1 MLFDCSFTVCT
12 FLPGPLP
19 PLTAALVIA
28 IFLLVWWRWRH
39 ESHAIPSSSFTRRQV
54 AFTFF
59 IQNMDFISYVRPLL
73 MIIINT
79 DKHGDDFFQLF
90 VWPNLQN
97 IWFTT
102 IKNSIKK
109 EKQQIVIL
117 PMNIPLIYFIIFL
130 YIYFLINQ
138 LINTKTTKQ
147 IHCLHRVIKVC
158 WLTGDWPYL
167 LWHYVWMFV
176 CLPRLGYLIS
186 LWMETLYHQQW
197 VTETVAKLSLM
208 WVGLWESWMCPERW
222 SCFLKAWVLVILMLQ
237 IILSLLCALAL
248 TELPTVNSWGWR
260 SRKRGSSFCCQ
271 KVILGLF

>member
-1 MLFDCSFTVCT
+1 MNQIQTTGSQVSLMLFDCSFTVCT

-117 PMNIPLIYFIIFL
+117 PMNIPLIYFIIF
-130 YIYFLINQ
+130 YTFTFWLIN
-138 LINTKTTKQ
+138 
-147 IHCLHRVIKVC
+147 
-158 WLTGDWPYL
+158 
-167 LWHYVWMFV
+167 
-176 CLPRLGYLIS
+176 
-186 LWMETLYHQQW
+186 
-197 VTETVAKLSLM
+197 
-208 WVGLWESWMCPERW
+208 
-222 SCFLKAWVLVILMLQ
+222 
-237 IILSLLCALAL
+237 
-248 TELPTVNSWGWR
+248 
-260 SRKRGSSFCCQ
+260 
-271 KVILGLF
+271 